1 MASTVTVCIALFEA
15 IYELQRN
22 RYSVSHMLCCLAEM
36 INVWT
41 VPASEELSTFVTH
54 LLYGRSLHAL

>member
-22 RYSVSHMLCCLAEM
+22 RYSVSHMLCLAEM